1 MTMMLHA
8 QEVQFTHPETGVQ
21 LIITAGLQGEFKR
34 MIDEMKFDYRG

>member
-8 QEVQFTHPETGVQ
+8 KELQFTHPKTGVQ
-21 LIITAGLQGEFKR
+21 LIITAGFQGEFKR